1 MSYSYSIGN
10 PVEIIMHFFQIG
22 EMICLDYLDE
32 FPMVSVLMCM
42 VKVTY
47 DARLP
52 IITIHQTTILHRLL
66 TLRGY

>member
-1 MSYSYSIGN
+1 
-10 PVEIIMHFFQIG
+10 MHSFQIG